1 MVVIK
6 EEKMS
11 IHILKQYI
19 ELCRQF
25 EIRPTLD
32 GANRFKKNSNLINQL
47 SQEDLETVL
56 FDVIALL

>member
-1 MVVIK
+1 
-6 EEKMS
+6 MS

-25 EIRPTLD
+25 EIRSTLD
-32 GANRFKKNSNLINQL
+32 GANRFKRNSNLINQL